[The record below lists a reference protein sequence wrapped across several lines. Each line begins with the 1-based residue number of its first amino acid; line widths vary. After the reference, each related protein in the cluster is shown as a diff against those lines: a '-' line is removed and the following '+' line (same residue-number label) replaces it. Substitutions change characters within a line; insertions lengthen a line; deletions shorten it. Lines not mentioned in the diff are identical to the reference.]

1 MKAMQIAGYT
11 FANGLAAAPM
21 AGVTDRV
28 FRALCRS
35 LGANV
40 TTGEMVSARPELRAT
55 RKSRLRLDQAGEP
68 APRIVQ
74 IAGGDVADLVHAA
87 KVNADEG
94 ADIIDINMGCP
105 AKKVCRKAAGSALMA
120 DEDRVAAI
128 LDGVVNAVAI
138 PVTLKM
144 RTGVSADRRNAVAIA
159 RRAEQAGIAALA
171 VHGRTRDQ
179 HYTGVAEYDTIA
191 AVKRAVSLPVWANGD
206 IDSPAKA
213 RAVLAAT
220 GADGLMIGRAA
231 CRRPWLFR
239 EIAIERATGVPPAP
253 PTLADERQW
262 LLGLI
267 EQLHDF
273 YGEQQG
279 VRVARKHI
287 GWLNERRPV
296 SPALYMDMVQADTA
310 ARQLRLLDCC
320 FDAAAAAEQ
329 RLRQR
334 PEEQAAGPDSA
345 AAA

>member
-1 MKAMQIAGYT
+1 M
-11 FANGLAAAPM
+11 
-21 AGVTDRV
+21 
-28 FRALCRS
+28 
-35 LGANV
+35 
-40 TTGEMVSARPELRAT
+40 
-55 RKSRLRLDQAGEP
+55 
-68 APRIVQ
+68 
-74 IAGGDVADLVHAA
+74 
-87 KVNADEG
+87 
-94 ADIIDINMGCP
+94 
-105 AKKVCRKAAGSALMA
+105 
-120 DEDRVAAI
+120 
-128 LDGVVNAVAI
+128 
-138 PVTLKM
+138 
-144 RTGVSADRRNAVAIA
+144 AIA

-179 HYTGVAEYDTIA
+179 HYKGVAEYDTIA

-253 PTLADERQW
+253 PTVADERQW